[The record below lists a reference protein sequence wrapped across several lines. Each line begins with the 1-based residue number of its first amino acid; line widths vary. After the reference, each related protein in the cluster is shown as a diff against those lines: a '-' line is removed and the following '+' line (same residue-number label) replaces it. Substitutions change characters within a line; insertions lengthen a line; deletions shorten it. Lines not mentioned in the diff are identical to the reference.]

1 MNICYKHGQLCLLT
15 VAPRSSWC
23 HVLGRGPLHS
33 ATYTSHTMTY
43 EESVLNAADDAG
55 LLTSKD
61 AKRLLRD
68 HGVSAADAWMDLGDS
83 ATDAAKLLE
92 YLGY

>member
-1 MNICYKHGQLCLLT
+1 
-15 VAPRSSWC
+15 
-23 HVLGRGPLHS
+23 
-33 ATYTSHTMTY
+33 MTY

>member
-1 MNICYKHGQLCLLT
+1 
-15 VAPRSSWC
+15 
-23 HVLGRGPLHS
+23 
-33 ATYTSHTMTY
+33 MTY
-43 EESVLNAADDAG
+43 EEQVLDAADDAG
-55 LLTSKD
+55 FLTSKD

-68 HGVSAADAWMDLGDS
+68 HNVSAADAWVDLGDS

>member
-1 MNICYKHGQLCLLT
+1 
-15 VAPRSSWC
+15 
-23 HVLGRGPLHS
+23 
-33 ATYTSHTMTY
+33 MTY

-55 LLTSKD
+55 FLTSKD
-61 AKRLLRD
+61 AKRLLRA
-68 HGVSAADAWMDLGDS
+68 HGVSTADAWVDLGDS

>member
-1 MNICYKHGQLCLLT
+1 
-15 VAPRSSWC
+15 
-23 HVLGRGPLHS
+23 
-33 ATYTSHTMTY
+33 MTY

-55 LLTSKD
+55 FLTSKD

-68 HGVSAADAWMDLGDS
+68 HNVSAADAWVDLGDS